1 MLSPFSFP
9 YIRMGKATTA
19 DSPGLKES
27 NRDELHA
34 IVKLINLNKSRKFT
48 SITVAEE

>member
-19 DSPGLKES
+19 SSLGLKER
-27 NRDELHA
+27 NRDEWI
-34 IVKLINLNKSRKFT
+34 IVLLLKPIHFNDNG
-48 SITVAEE
+48 